1 MAPDETAVPP
11 GASGELERLR
21 RESRE
26 QRVML
31 GLTGRLAKVAGWYV
45 DVEPMQGL
53 WSDELYRIL
62 DLDPPAEPGV
72 PTWDGVSAEHRAE
85 VEAAVAE
92 AVATGLPYEF
102 ETEVTTVRGARK
114 WLRVVGSP
122 VIVDGRVVRIEGATQ
137 DITDLRAATDRASH
151 DEVVLRT
158 LFQAIPDLFFLL
170 DEQGVFLDYRA
181 GELSGL
187 YAPPEAFIGRRL
199 DDVLPPDVAAAL
211 TAGLEQAFRDGGV
224 VGVEYE
230 LALPDGP
237 RHFEC
242 RLSRTADGRR
252 CASVVRDI
260 TQAHA
265 TAQELVRNEQR
276 FRDLLEN
283 APFPIFIVRV
293 RDGTMRYG
301 NRRAQRQMHF
311 SAEDGVGRP
320 AVDFYEDPQD
330 RERLLEAL
338 GRDGV
343 VYDLEMRML
352 DWRRRPYWALVSA
365 SVVEYEDEPAVMVA
379 INDVSER
386 QEAALALARERAQ
399 LSTLFRAIPD
409 LVWAKDLEGRYIAC
423 NQAFERL
430 YGRPESEIL
439 GRTVDELTDGET
451 AAYRRGGDAAVFRD
465 LVQRT
470 DLMTLTFQDDGHTGE
485 FEVIRAPIFNDT
497 GAPIGLLGIGRD
509 VTEILKTQH
518 LLGERIKEQRCLASV
533 VWLTEVDD
541 MGVSEFMRNLVQLV
555 PPGWQYPEVTS
566 ARIEWPGGSAATPGF
581 TATRWVQSAT
591 AYCEQGAVSL
601 SVAYGEERP
610 EADEGPF
617 LGEERELL
625 LAIVHRVADH
635 LDRRETAQELEAH
648 RRHLEQLVEVRTA
661 QLEAARA
668 EAEAANQA
676 KSTFLANMSH
686 EIRTPM
692 NAIIGFAH
700 LIKREPLSSTQLA
713 QVDKMSGAAQHLLH
727 LINDIL
733 DLSKIEAQKMILE
746 VQDFEP
752 TRVVDHV
759 CAIVADQVEA
769 KGLELL
775 ADLGSMPLMLRGD
788 GHRLGQVLLNLV
800 GNAVKFT
807 DAGTVTIAVRTVAED
822 DGGVLLRFEVR
833 DTGIGMTPEQMERL
847 FSVFEQ
853 ADSSTTRRFG
863 GTGLGLAISRRLVE
877 LMGGT
882 IDVRSEA
889 GAGTT
894 FWMEIPFQRSA
905 QTPQQLATI
914 ESLRG
919 SRALVVD
926 DLEDAR
932 EILAAMLTEFGMR
945 ADTAE
950 SGEAALEAVIGADTA
965 GDAYQLLI
973 IDWKMPGLNGV
984 EVARRLQ
991 ELPLAHRPSYLMAT
1005 AYGSQVPRDA
1015 AGAAGVTRVLTKPV
1029 TPSVLCD
1036 ALMESMAG
1044 AVAFEA
1050 APAGELDDEL
1060 RRRRGAHVLLVEDNA
1075 INQEVATLLLDA
1087 AGMRVSVAGNGQ
1099 EAVDMASATR
1109 YDLVLMDVQMPVMN
1123 GLEATRLIRGLP
1135 GWRSVPILAL
1145 TANAFEEDGKDS
1157 LRAGMNDHVAKPV
1170 EPRVLYQHLVRWL
1183 PPRDQEDD
1191 AGEAAGGQPQA
1202 DLPEELLAVD
1212 GLDTAA
1218 GLRTL
1223 MGATGR
1229 YVDLL
1234 RRFVDGHAGDAAEVV
1249 SLASQGDTEAL
1260 RQKVHTVKGVA
1271 GTLGALRLQ
1280 AAAAE
1285 LETAARRREDVE
1297 VLGRAADVVAAE
1309 LDRLVASL
1317 RDVLP
1322 ATAPAE
1328 DAGAVDWL
1336 QVADVLAR
1344 LEPLVASGNT
1354 AANQLYEEEAEVI
1367 AAACGDGAR
1376 TLGRQLAD
1384 FDYDEA
1390 LGTVRDLR
1398 ATCVPGA

>member
-1 MAPDETAVPP
+1 MMEPEVTPP
-11 GASGELERLR
+11 QGDAGEAGRLR
-21 RESRE
+21 RDLRE

-31 GLTGRLAKVAGWYV
+31 DLTGRLAKVAGWYIDV
-45 DVEPMQGL
+45 DVMRGK
-53 WSDELYRIL
+53 WSPELYRIL
-62 DLDPPAEPGV
+62 ELEPPDEPGT
-72 PTWDGVSAEHRAE
+72 PTWEGVPEEHRAE
-85 VEAAVAE
+85 VEAAVRE
-92 AVATGLPYEF
+92 AAVTGLPYEF
-102 ETEVTTVRGARK
+102 ETEVTTVRGTRK

-122 VIVDGRVVRIEGATQ
+122 VLEDGRVVRIEGATQ
-137 DITDLRAATDRASH
+137 DVTDLRAAVERASH
-151 DEVVLRT
+151 DEVVLGT

-170 DEQGVFLDYRA
+170 DGDGVYLDYRA

-187 YAPPEAFIGRRL
+187 YVPPEVFIGRRL
-199 DDVLPPDVAAAL
+199 GEVLPSDVAARL
-211 TAGLEQAFRDGGV
+211 EAGLAAAFRDGGV
-224 VGVEYE
+224 VKVEYE
-230 LALPDGP
+230 LALADGP
-237 RHFEC
+237 HHYEC
-242 RLSRTADGRR
+242 RLSRTADGER
-252 CASVVRDI
+252 CAAVVRDI
-260 TQAHA
+260 TQEHA
-265 TAQELVRNEQR
+265 VEQELVRNEQR
-276 FRDLLEN
+276 FRDLLES
-283 APFPIFIVRV
+283 APFPIFIVRT

-311 SAEDGVGRP
+311 GERQGVGLP
-320 AVDFYEDPQD
+320 AVDFYEDPRD
-330 RERLLEAL
+330 SERLLGAL
-338 GRDGV
+338 ARDGV

-352 DWRRRPYWALVSA
+352 DWRREPYWALVSA
-365 SVVEYEDEPAVMVA
+365 SAVEYEDEPAVMVA

-386 QEAALALARERAQ
+386 KEAVIALERERAQ

-409 LVWAKDLEGRYIAC
+409 LVWAEDAEGRYIAC

-439 GRTVDELTDGET
+439 GRSVFDLTDERT
-451 AAYRRGGDAAVFRD
+451 ASQRSEGDRLVLEGRR
-465 LVQRT
+465 QRT
-470 DLMTLTFQDDGHTGE
+470 DLETMRFADDGREGR
-485 FEVIRAPIFNDT
+485 FEVIRAPVFNDD

-509 VTEILKTQH
+509 VSEILETQH
-518 LLGERIKEQRCLASV
+518 DLRERIKEQRCLASV

-541 MGVSEFMRNLVQLV
+541 MPVPEFMRNLVELV
-555 PPGWQYPEVTS
+555 PPGWQYPEVTA
-566 ARIEWPGGSAATPGF
+566 ARIVWPGGSAATPGF
-581 TATRWVQSAT
+581 VETHRLQAAT
-591 AYCEQGAVSL
+591 AYCEQGEVSL
-601 SVAYGEERP
+601 TVVYTEERP
-610 EADEGPF
+610 EAEEGPF
-617 LGEERELL
+617 LAEERELL

-648 RRHLEQLVEVRTA
+648 RRHLEQLVEMRTA
-661 QLEAARA
+661 ELEAARA

-700 LIKREPLSSTQLA
+700 LIKREPLSATQLQ

-733 DLSKIEAQKMILE
+733 DLSKIEAQKMTLE
-746 VQDFEP
+746 VHDFEP
-752 TRVVDHV
+752 ARVVDHV
-759 CAIVADQVEA
+759 CAIVADQVED

-807 DAGTVTIAVRTVAED
+807 DAGAVTIVARAVAED
-822 DGGVLLRFEVR
+822 EGGVLLRFEVR
-833 DTGIGMTPEQMERL
+833 DSGIGMTPEEMERL
-847 FSVFEQ
+847 FSAFEQ

-882 IDVRSEA
+882 IGARSEPGE
-889 GAGTT
+889 GAT
-894 FWMEIPFQRSA
+894 FWVELPFARSD

-932 EILAAMLTEFGMR
+932 EILAAMLTDFGMR

-950 SGEAALEAVIGADTA
+950 SGEAALEAVIGADAA
-965 GDAYQLLI
+965 GDAYRLLI

-984 EVARRLQ
+984 EVALRLQ

-1005 AYGSQVPRDA
+1005 AYGSQIPRDA
-1015 AGAAGVTRVLTKPV
+1015 ALQAGVTRVLSKPV

-1044 AVAFEA
+1044 AVAFGA
-1050 APAGELDDEL
+1050 APAGDLDHEL

-1087 AGMRVSVAGNGQ
+1087 AGMRVSVAGNGR
-1099 EAVDMASATR
+1099 EAVDLAAGTR

-1145 TANAFEEDGKDS
+1145 TANAFEEDGRAS
-1157 LRAGMNDHVAKPV
+1157 LQAGMNDHVAKPV
-1170 EPRVLYQHLVRWL
+1170 EPSVLYEHLVRWL
-1183 PPRDQEDD
+1183 PVRE
-1191 AGEAAGGQPQA
+1191 QA
-1202 DLPEELLAVD
+1202 DDGGARPDGASAGALPEELMAVD
-1212 GLDTAA
+1212 GLDTDA

-1223 MGATGR
+1223 MGAADR
-1229 YVDLL
+1229 YLVLL
-1234 RRFVDGHAGDAAEVV
+1234 RRFVDGHAGDGHELVA
-1249 SLASQGDTEAL
+1249 LAGRGDVEAV
-1260 RQKVHTVKGVA
+1260 RQKAHTVKGVA

-1285 LETAARRREDVE
+1285 LETAARRHEDAGT
-1297 VLGRAADVVAAE
+1297 LRRRAGAVAGE
-1309 LDRLVASL
+1309 LDGLVSAL
-1317 RDVLP
+1317 RAVLP
-1322 ATAPAE
+1322 VTAPVAGS
-1328 DAGAVDWL
+1328 GAVDWL
-1336 QVADVLAR
+1336 LIADVLAR

-1354 AANQLYEEEAEVI
+1354 AANQLYEEEAEVLT
-1367 AAACGDGAR
+1367 AACGEDAC
-1376 TLGRQLAD
+1376 TLGRQLGD

-1390 LGTVRDLR
+1390 LTTVRGLR
-1398 ATCVPGA
+1398 ARCLPGA